1 MKKIILGLTALLA
14 AAGGFWLWRN
24 KERLENE
31 AHHHGL
37 DDQLRGKA
45 MQFKGDLTGD
55 TKTKLKGDLLNG
67 RGDIKAKLMAAKE
80 KLTE

>member
-31 AHHHGL
+31 AHQHGM